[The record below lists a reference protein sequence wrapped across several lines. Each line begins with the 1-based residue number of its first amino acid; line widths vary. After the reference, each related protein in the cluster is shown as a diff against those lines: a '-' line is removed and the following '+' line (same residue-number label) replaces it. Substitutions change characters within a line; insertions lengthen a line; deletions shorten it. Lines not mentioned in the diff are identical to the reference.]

1 VAAAPAHDSPGFG
14 RLLGLRRAG
23 WPWRA
28 KQGRWS
34 LRQPNAARNEVW
46 VPAALRGGV
55 CFCPDWHTIYGVVAG
70 PPSRVSLYVSPETTR
85 RGQLVLDRQGISS
98 TMSSLQTRDL
108 TETLPRLLASKTAH

>member
-1 VAAAPAHDSPGFG
+1 M
-14 RLLGLRRAG
+14 L
-23 WPWRA
+23 
-28 KQGRWS
+28 
-34 LRQPNAARNEVW
+34 PNAARNGVS
-46 VPAALRGGV
+46 VPVALRGNV
-55 CFCPDWHTIYGVVAG
+55 CFCPVWHTIYGVVAG